1 MDDTARKYHADRLR
15 AVADALEA
23 FMTPLEAAARVHMI
37 GTELEL
43 EHGKGG
49 SLP

>member
-1 MDDTARKYHADRLR
+1 MTDADRKYHADRLR

-23 FMTPLEAAARVHMI
+23 FMTPLEAASRVHMI

-43 EHGKGG
+43 EHGNGG
-49 SLP
+49 SAA